1 MTQQQAIE
9 TVADIFSLYE
19 QFGNADYIGE
29 PVSQIEHMCQ
39 AAALAE
45 AEGYDEEVILAA
57 FFHDIGHLCEFIMPA
72 EQMNGYGVVDHEV
85 LAGTYLREKGFSE
98 KVAKLAESHVL
109 AKRYLTF
116 KYPAYFE
123 RLSIA
128 SRATLE
134 QQGGVMNAAEAAA
147 FESDPLHTLFIKLRE
162 WDDLA
167 KLQHQP
173 LPALLKYKGMAI
185 RHLSN
190 NLDHKTERN
199 DD

>member
-19 QFGNADYIGE
+19 LFGSADYIGE

-39 AAALAE
+39 AAELAE

-57 FFHDIGHLCEFIMPA
+57 FFHDIGHLCEYIMPA

-98 KVAKLAESHVL
+98 RVAKLAESHVL

-123 RLSIA
+123 RLSVA
-128 SRATLE
+128 SRETLQ

-167 KLQHQP
+167 KQEHKP
-173 LPALLKYKGMAI
+173 LPSLQKYKDMAI

-190 NLDHKTERN
+190 NLDHKTARN